1 MDGCWSAT
9 RRDPT
14 YTILGGGL
22 AGGLAALALAN
33 AGRGPGVTLLE
44 QGETLGGNHTWS
56 FHETDLDPA
65 DRPLVMPLVERRWAR
80 QAVRFPGH
88 ARTLE
93 TGYATVTSDRFARV
107 VGERLARA
115 GVRVLTGRRVVS
127 LDEAGARLDDGA
139 SLTGDVVLDARGP
152 APEAAAAAGFQ
163 KFVGLEVELA
173 DDGPWSEP
181 LVMDATVAQ
190 TDGFR
195 FVYVLPFSRR
205 RVLVEDTT
213 YSDGPALDRD
223 AFEAR
228 VHAYVEASGAR
239 VRSVLRREHGVLP
252 LPLAG
257 QAGAAAPAGA
267 ALPIGYRGG
276 FFHPVTGYSLPVAA
290 RVARAVAGASTR
302 HEARRALDDLV
313 RALEPQRRFERLLNR
328 LMFSAMPA
336 AARWQALARFYR
348 LPERTIARFYA
359 SRSTLL
365 DRARVLV
372 GRPPRGVAWTRLL
385 GAVAEG
391 A

>member
-1 MDGCWSAT
+1 MDGRGRAT
-9 RRDPT
+9 QEGPT
-14 YTILGGGL
+14 YLIVGGGL
-22 AGGLAALALAN
+22 AGALAALALAD
-33 AGRGPGVTLLE
+33 AGRGQRVTLVE
-44 QGETLGGNHTWS
+44 QDLALGGNHTWS
-56 FHETDLDPA
+56 FHETDLEAA
-65 DRPLVMPLVERRWAR
+65 DRPLVMPLVSWRWPR
-80 QAVRFPGH
+80 QAVRFPEH
-88 ARTLE
+88 ARTLQ
-93 TGYATVTSDRFARV
+93 TGYATVTSERFGRV
-107 VGERLARA
+107 VGDRLAGA
-115 GVRVLTGRRVVS
+115 GVTVLTGRRVEA
-127 LDEAGARLDDGA
+127 LDEGGARLEDGTTLA
-139 SLTGDVVLDARGP
+139 ADVVLDARGP
-152 APEAAAAAGFQ
+152 TPDTAAAAGYQ

-181 LVMDATVAQ
+181 LVMDATVTQ

-205 RVLVEDTT
+205 RVLVEDTI

-228 VHAYVEASGAR
+228 VRAYVEASGATIR
-239 VRSVLRREHGVLP
+239 AVLRREHGVLP
-252 LPLAG
+252 LPLG
-257 QAGAAAPAGA
+257 GDAPSPRDG

-290 RVARAVAGASTR
+290 RVARAIAAATTR
-302 HEARRALDDLV
+302 EDTRRALD
-313 RALEPQRRFERLLNR
+313 ALARTLAPQRRFERLLNR

-348 LPERTIARFYA
+348 LPEPTIARFYG

-372 GRPPRGVAWTRLL
+372 GRPPRGVTWTRLL

>member
-1 MDGCWSAT
+1 MTVNDGT
-9 RRDPT
+9 HL
-14 YTILGGGL
+14 IVGGGL
-22 AGGLAALALAN
+22 AGGLAALALAD
-33 AGRGPGVTLLE
+33 AGRGPGVLLVE
-44 QGETLGGNHTWS
+44 RGAALAGNHTWS
-56 FHETDLDPA
+56 FHETDLGDEERA
-65 DRPLVMPLVERRWAR
+65 LVMPLVSTRWPR

-93 TGYATVTSDRFARV
+93 TGYATVTSERFARV
-107 VGERLARA
+107 VGERLERA
-115 GVRVLTGRRVVS
+115 GVRVLTERQVEH
-127 LDEAGARLDDGA
+127 LDQHGARLDDGTT
-139 SLTGDVVLDARGP
+139 LTADVVLDARGP
-152 APEAAAAAGFQ
+152 APEAARTTSGFQ

-173 DDGPWSEP
+173 EDGPWGEP

-190 TDGFR
+190 NDGFR

-228 VHAYVEASGAR
+228 VHAYLEASGAT
-239 VRSVLRREHGVLP
+239 VRTVLRREHGVLP

-257 QAGAAAPAGA
+257 EASAPGPDA
-267 ALPIGYRGG
+267 ALAIGYRGG

-290 RVARAVAGASTR
+290 RVARALAGVTTR
-302 HEARRALDDLV
+302 EDTRRALDGLA

-336 AARWQALARFYR
+336 PSRWQALARFYQ
-348 LPERTIARFYA
+348 LPERTIARFYG

-365 DRARVLV
+365 DRARVLL